1 MPSKIATLIL
11 ISLSISLCFGI
22 VSASIG
28 EFDKVAVVTKVI
40 DGDTVEINGGY
51 VIRFADIDT
60 PEVGE
65 AGYKQAKDFVTNLV
79 LGKTVYLRY

>member
-1 MPSKIATLIL
+1 M
-11 ISLSISLCFGI
+11 
-22 VSASIG
+22 
-28 EFDKVAVVTKVI
+28 TKVI

-79 LGKTVYLRY
+79 LQEKSSILLDIDNKTVTEPH